1 MGLVISVPAALEANR
16 RLGAAWSAW
25 LDLLPG
31 RVEDLLAEWALAVD
45 AGRGGPWHGYCSV
58 VLAVRTEEGRP
69 AVLKVGFPH
78 DENAHEHLALRRWA
92 GDGAVALLRADPHRR
107 ALLLDRLGEEDLTA
121 TYDLGACEIVA
132 GLYARLH
139 VPAPPRLRALG
150 SLIAGWTDDLRR
162 LDRGAPLPR
171 RLVEQAISLGAA
183 FAADP
188 VTNGTLIHTD
198 LHYANVL
205 AGRHEPWLAID
216 PKPLSGD
223 PHYEVAPMLWNR
235 WDEIAGRIRAGVR
248 RRFDTIVDV
257 AGLDEDRARDWVV
270 FRMVHNAACTVT
282 GEDSLPADDA
292 RAWLTTCVAVAKAVQ
307 A

>member
-1 MGLVISVPAALEANR
+1 MISVPAALQANR

-31 RVEDLLAEWALAVD
+31 RLEDLLVDWDLAVD
-45 AGRGGPWHGYCSV
+45 GGGGGPWHGSSSA
-58 VLAVRTEEGRP
+58 VLAVRTAEGHP
-69 AVLKVGFPH
+69 AVLKVGFPD
-78 DENAHEHLALRRWA
+78 DENAHEHLALRHWA

-107 ALLLDRLGEEDLTA
+107 ALLLDRLGEQDLTA
-121 TYDLGACEIVA
+121 LHDLEACEIVA

-139 VPAPPRLRALG
+139 VPAPPRLRTLGALV
-150 SLIAGWTDDLRR
+150 AEWTDHLRR
-162 LDRGAPLPR
+162 LDRGAPVPR
-171 RLVEQAISLGAA
+171 RLVEQAVSLGGAL
-183 FAADP
+183 AADP
-188 VTNGTLIHTD
+188 ATDGTLIHTD
-198 LHYANVL
+198 LHYANVH
-205 AGRHEPWLAID
+205 AGRHERWFAID
-216 PKPLSGD
+216 PKPLSGN
-223 PHYEVAPMLWNR
+223 PHYELAPMLWNR

-248 RRFDTIVDV
+248 RRFETIVDA

-282 GEDSLPADDA
+282 GGTRRPADDA